1 MFVKQ
6 LTVFVENKSGRV
18 SDILDALGKA
28 NIDISALSI
37 ADTSDYGLMR
47 MITDEPQKAKEI
59 LDGAGVAVKITD
71 ALAVPIENRP
81 GGLADAM
88 KRLKDGGV
96 SVEYLYAFVGRKDG
110 GALVVL
116 KTDDNEKAEKI
127 IRRCAERCRENE
139 F

>member
-81 GGLADAM
+81 GGLADVM

-127 IRRCAERCRENE
+127 IRRCAERCGEK
-139 F
+139 

>member
-88 KRLKDGGV
+88 KRQKDGGA

-116 KTDDNEKAEKI
+116 KTDDNEKADKLLS
-127 IRRCAERCRENE
+127 
-139 F
+139 

>member
-81 GGLADAM
+81 GGLADVM

-127 IRRCAERCRENE
+127 IRRCAECCGEK
-139 F
+139 

>member
-6 LTVFVENKSGRV
+6 LTVFVENKSGHV

-116 KTDDNEKAEKI
+116 KTDDNEKADKLLS
-127 IRRCAERCRENE
+127 
-139 F
+139 

>member
-59 LDGAGVAVKITD
+59 LDGVGVAVKITD

-81 GGLADAM
+81 GGLADVM

>member
-81 GGLADAM
+81 GGLADVM

-116 KTDDNEKAEKI
+116 KTDDNEKADKLLS
-127 IRRCAERCRENE
+127 
-139 F
+139 

>member
-81 GGLADAM
+81 GGLADVM

-116 KTDDNEKAEKI
+116 KTDDNEKAERI

>member
-81 GGLADAM
+81 GGLADVM
-88 KRLKDGGV
+88 KRLKDGGI

-127 IRRCAERCRENE
+127 IRRCAECCGEK
-139 F
+139 

>member
-81 GGLADAM
+81 GGLADVM

-127 IRRCAERCRENE
+127 IRRCAECCRENE

>member
-59 LDGAGVAVKITD
+59 LDGAGVAVKIT
-71 ALAVPIENRP
+71 A
-81 GGLADAM
+81 ADLPT
-88 KRLKDGGV
+88 R
-96 SVEYLYAFVGRKDG
+96 
-110 GALVVL
+110 
-116 KTDDNEKAEKI
+116 
-127 IRRCAERCRENE
+127 
-139 F
+139 

>member
-81 GGLADAM
+81 GGLADVM

>member
-6 LTVFVENKSGRV
+6 LTVFVENKSGRE

-81 GGLADAM
+81 GGLADVM

-127 IRRCAERCRENE
+127 IRRCAECCGEK
-139 F
+139 

>member
-81 GGLADAM
+81 GGLADVM

-116 KTDDNEKAEKI
+116 KTDVNEKAEKI
-127 IRRCAERCRENE
+127 IRRCAECCGEK
-139 F
+139 

>member
-81 GGLADAM
+81 GGLADVM
-88 KRLKDGGV
+88 KRLKDCGV

-127 IRRCAERCRENE
+127 IRRCAECCGEK
-139 F
+139 

>member
-127 IRRCAERCRENE
+127 IRRCAECCGEK
-139 F
+139 

>member
-81 GGLADAM
+81 GGLADVM

-127 IRRCAERCRENE
+127 IRRCAECCGE
-139 F
+139 

>member
-1 MFVKQ
+1 M
-6 LTVFVENKSGRV
+6 

-116 KTDDNEKAEKI
+116 KTDDNEKADKLLS
-127 IRRCAERCRENE
+127 
-139 F
+139 

>member
-37 ADTSDYGLMR
+37 ADTSDYRLMR

-116 KTDDNEKAEKI
+116 KTDDNEKADKLLS
-127 IRRCAERCRENE
+127 
-139 F
+139 

>member
-116 KTDDNEKAEKI
+116 KTDDNEKADKLLS
-127 IRRCAERCRENE
+127 
-139 F
+139 

>member
-81 GGLADAM
+81 GGLSDVM

-116 KTDDNEKAEKI
+116 KTDDNEKADKLLS
-127 IRRCAERCRENE
+127 
-139 F
+139 

>member
-96 SVEYLYAFVGRKDG
+96 SIEYLYAFVGRKDG

-116 KTDDNEKAEKI
+116 KTDDNEKADKLLS
-127 IRRCAERCRENE
+127 
-139 F
+139 

>member
-81 GGLADAM
+81 GGLAAAM

-116 KTDDNEKAEKI
+116 KTDDNEKADKLLS
-127 IRRCAERCRENE
+127 
-139 F
+139 